1 MNATVDITALKSRV
15 KKYSYLVS
23 SGLMDPGEL
32 KGVLI
37 KSQKKRMDIEKIFL
51 NDFGLSR
58 EEIGRSLE
66 NYYQIPYY
74 GYNDSI
80 LLSQDN
86 FSGLNLKFLY
96 KNCWVPVQNDSN
108 IAVVLIDD
116 PMDIEKVHGVKQAFT
131 KKEIQF
137 RVGLKADIMDFLN
150 IGNLLKEEPVL
161 VNRNE
166 NVSSLLVSIDRE
178 NGYLDHDET
187 DEFDDSAALYD
198 SDNGIVRLVNK
209 IIIDAYL
216 GGVSDIHIEP
226 GLGKKTVTVRFR
238 KEGDCEIYA
247 NLPAHCRR
255 GIVSRIKVMAKLDI
269 FERRL
274 PHDGKFKLKFCN
286 KEIEVR
292 VTILPTVGNNEDVVL
307 RLLEYKKIMKL
318 NEINFTPAN
327 NRLVKANLNKPYGLI
342 LVVGPTGSGKT
353 TTLHSFL
360 NYLNTPIKKIWTVED
375 PVEITQVGLR
385 QLEVNPKVDLSFERA
400 MRSLLRG
407 DPDVIMIGE
416 IRDVET
422 CNIALKASLTGHL
435 VLSTLHTNSAP
446 ETITRLLDIGTNPMS
461 LTDGLILVVAQ
472 RLVRTLCNNCKRKY
486 HPKWEEFNFL
496 VKGYGEKEFSKLG
509 IEYSNDLRLMRP
521 VGCSKCGNTG
531 YAGRTALHEAL
542 NNTSK
547 IKQMILQGRPA
558 GGIKRQAI
566 KNGMTTLKQD
576 GIIKIF
582 QGICDFK
589 QVISCGAAN

>member
-1 MNATVDITALKSRV
+1 MNATVDIAALKIRAQ
-15 KKYSYLVS
+15 KYSYLVKK
-23 SGLMDPGEL
+23 GVIAPGEL
-32 KGVLI
+32 REALI
-37 KSQKKRMDIEKIFL
+37 KSQKKKLDMEKILL

-58 EEIGRSLE
+58 EQIGRSLE

-80 LLSQDN
+80 LLSPDN
-86 FSGLNLKFLY
+86 FSGLNMKFLY

-108 IAVVLIDD
+108 IVVALIDD
-116 PMDIEKVHGVKQAFT
+116 PMDKEKVQGVKQAFT

-137 RVGLKADIMDFLN
+137 RVGLKADIMDFLKM
-150 IGNLLKEEPVL
+150 GKLLKEEPVL

-166 NVSSLLVSIDRE
+166 KVSELLVSMD
-178 NGYLDHDET
+178 NGNGNLDHDET
-187 DEFDDSAALYD
+187 DGFDDSAELYD
-198 SDNGIVRLVNK
+198 SDNAIVRLVNK

-226 GLGKKTVTVRFR
+226 GLGRKNVAVRFR
-238 KEGDCEIYA
+238 KEGECEIYE

-274 PHDGKFKLKFCN
+274 PQDGRFNLKYCN

-307 RLLEYKKIMKL
+307 RLLEHKKVIKL
-318 NEINFTPAN
+318 NEINFSPVN
-327 NRLVKANLNKPYGLI
+327 HRLVKTKLNKPYGLI
-342 LVVGPTGSGKT
+342 LIVGPTGSGKT
-353 TTLHSFL
+353 TTAHSFL
-360 NYLNTPIKKIWTVED
+360 NYLNTPRKKIWTIED
-375 PVEITQVGLR
+375 PVEITQDGLR
-385 QLEVNPKVDLSFERA
+385 QLQVNSKINLSFERA

-416 IRDVET
+416 IRDFET
-422 CNIALKASLTGHL
+422 CDIALKASLTGHL

-446 ETITRLLDIGTNPMS
+446 ETITRLLDMGINSMS
-461 LTDGLILVVAQ
+461 LTEGLILIVAQ
-472 RLVRTLCNNCKRKY
+472 RLVRTLCNNCKKEY
-486 HPKWEEFNFL
+486 HPQWEEFNFL

-509 IEYSNDLRLMRP
+509 IEYSDNLRLMRP

-531 YAGRTALHEAL
+531 YAGRTVLHEAL
-542 NNTSK
+542 DNNRI
-547 IKQMILQGRPA
+547 IKQMIMQGRSA
-558 GGIKRQAI
+558 DDIKLQAI
-566 KNGMTTLKQD
+566 KNGMITLKQD
-576 GIIKIF
+576 GIIKVF